1 MSIAKRLRRVCK
13 PGPRPFDGTGKALE
27 GGTVVNLGP
36 TELIII
42 LAIVLLLFGG
52 KKLPNLAR
60 SLGKSSKEFKK
71 GMTEGASEED
81 DSEVQA

>member
-1 MSIAKRLRRVCK
+1 M
-13 PGPRPFDGTGKALE
+13 
-27 GGTVVNLGP
+27 NLGP

-52 KKLPNLAR
+52 RKLPALAR

-71 GMTEGASEED
+71 GLAEGSAADEED
-81 DSEVQA
+81 SQVQS